1 MIKRLPSGCRV
12 SGFTLVEVLVTA
24 VIIAFGLLSL
34 AGLQAKMVAMQME
47 AYQRAHALVLAED
60 MVARIN
66 SQRIAAMA
74 GAYAATGVTRTV
86 GTGDT
91 FDPAADCKDQP
102 SVPEQDLCEWS
113 FALKGAAVTESAE
126 EGDERFL
133 GAMLG
138 ARGCVQN
145 ITRPN
150 KPTTFRVSVAWQGLG
165 ETVAPSNELTCG
177 KGKYDI
183 NGADVRRR
191 VLALQTTL
199 ADLN

>member
-1 MIKRLPSGCRV
+1 MIKRLPAGCRV

-66 SQRIAAMA
+66 SQRIAAK
-74 GAYAATGVTRTV
+74 GVAYAPPGETTTV

-91 FDPAADCKDQP
+91 FDTAEDCGDQP

-113 FALKGAAVTESAE
+113 FALKGAATEE
-126 EGDERFL
+126 EVDGEARFL
-133 GAMLG
+133 GAMIG
-138 ARGCVQN
+138 ARGCVQR
-145 ITRPN
+145 IPADSAS
-150 KPTTFRVSVAWQGLG
+150 FRVSVAWQGLG
-165 ETVAPSNELTCG
+165 ETVAPSNALTCG
-177 KGKYDI
+177 KDMY
-183 NGADVRRR
+183 GAEVRRR

-199 ADLN
+199 ANLRPPTP